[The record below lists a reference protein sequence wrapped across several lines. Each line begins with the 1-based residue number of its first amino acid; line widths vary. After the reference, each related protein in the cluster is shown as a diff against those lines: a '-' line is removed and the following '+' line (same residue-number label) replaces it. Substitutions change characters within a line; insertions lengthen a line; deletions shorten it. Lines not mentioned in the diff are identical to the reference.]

1 MFSIACY
8 VAVKIFY
15 AKLGTN
21 DEDFGRAC
29 RIIVMELLDSRH
41 EGLQSRES
49 GPGSLVNNFV

>member
-21 DEDFGRAC
+21 DEDFGRAR
-29 RIIVMELLDSRH
+29 RIIVMELLDSVMKDRSL
-41 EGLQSRES
+41 GSRDR
-49 GPGSLVNNFV
+49 GVW